1 MTSMMFTY
9 QTRIVLSQEDEVLL
23 KEMAKFLSRVERC
36 MFADYCK
43 GHALSSLK
51 SGYLKEHGITA
62 RQFNA
67 IRMQLEGKIASI
79 KEKEKEQIAS
89 DQESIRKTRKTIQRL
104 EHRLAQKQKDQEQG
118 KVRLCFGSKK
128 LFHAQFHLEESGY
141 RSHEEWKR
149 AFQEKR
155 DSGFILV
162 GSKDESMGNQSCQ
175 AMLGDNNAIT
185 LHIRL
190 PNPLVQGNKKHITV
204 SCVPFSYGQE

>member
-23 KEMAKFLSRVERC
+23 KEMAKLLSRVERC

-43 GHALSSLK
+43 GHALGSLK

-104 EHRLAQKQKDQEQG
+104 E
-118 KVRLCFGSKK
+118 KK
-128 LFHAQFHLEESGY
+128 
-141 RSHEEWKR
+141 
-149 AFQEKR
+149 
-155 DSGFILV
+155 
-162 GSKDESMGNQSCQ
+162 
-175 AMLGDNNAIT
+175 
-185 LHIRL
+185 RL
-190 PNPLVQGNKKHITV
+190 PKI
-204 SCVPFSYGQE
+204 SFSFIEKNALCNDSSID